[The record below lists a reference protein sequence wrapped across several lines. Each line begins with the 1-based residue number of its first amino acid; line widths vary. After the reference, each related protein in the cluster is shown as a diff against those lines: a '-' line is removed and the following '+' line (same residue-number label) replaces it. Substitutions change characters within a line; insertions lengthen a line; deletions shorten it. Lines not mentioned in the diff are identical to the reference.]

1 VAVTTAVVP
10 VAGLATR
17 LRPLSRGVPKALLP
31 VAGRP
36 VIQHIVD
43 ELAACGIERVVL
55 VTGRGRAG
63 FAAHFAEAEGPEIVC
78 VEQPRPLGLGD
89 AILRAAPELDGP
101 FAIALGDAL
110 LGHGAP
116 VRVLERLAAAVRQGA
131 SVAIA
136 VEEVAPADTLRYGI
150 VAPASEGEGESRAAP
165 GEGESHA
172 APEDEPF
179 PIAGVVEKPAPE
191 AAPSRLAIAGRYAA
205 TPALLEALRDTPL
218 GSDGEVGLSDALS
231 ALEGVVAVRLA
242 PGEER
247 LDVGTVPGYCAA
259 FVEHALSDA
268 VLGPALRA
276 RAATLLDG
284 PR

>member
-1 VAVTTAVVP
+1 
-10 VAGLATR
+10 
-17 LRPLSRGVPKALLP
+17 
-31 VAGRP
+31 

-110 LGHGAP
+110 LGHGEP
-116 VRVLERLAAAVRQGA
+116 VRVLERLAEAVRQGA

-136 VEEVAPADTLRYGI
+136 VEEVAPADTVRYGI
-150 VAPASEGEGESRAAP
+150 VAPAGAGESRGAP
-165 GEGESHA
+165 DG
-172 APEDEPF
+172 EPF

-191 AAPSRLAIAGRYAA
+191 AAPSRLAVAGRYVA
-205 TPALLEALRDTPL
+205 TPALLDALRATSP
-218 GSDGEVGLSDALS
+218 GAGGELQLADAL
-231 ALEGVVAVRLA
+231 AGLDGVVGVRLA

-247 LDVGTVPGYCAA
+247 LDVGNVPGYCAA
-259 FVEHALSDA
+259 FVDYALRDPE
-268 VLGPALRA
+268 LGPALRA
-276 RAATLLDG
+276 RARALLDG
-284 PR
+284 QR